1 MIKGLYHWAVII
13 GIGDGPGTTFE
24 TSPIAWQAATMFFA
38 VLDPVAGVGLWLAAA
53 WGGVVWLTTTISMAA
68 IELLFP
74 QIFGGRIIMVLAE
87 LAAIFAYVWLTLL
100 AGRERP
106 RNANPHAAIASLAPR
121 GLSQPRGFGDPPG
134 GFVDAWAK
142 ARRGGLVLRPRKS

>member
-1 MIKGLYHWAVII
+1 MSDPLAALDQFGERETRGLWTNRLIWFLRAMAAVSMIKGLYHWAVII

-87 LAAIFAYVWLTLL
+87 LATIFAYVWLTLM
-100 AGRERP
+100 AARERP
-106 RNANPHAAIASLAPR
+106 P
-121 GLSQPRGFGDPPG
+121 
-134 GFVDAWAK
+134 
-142 ARRGGLVLRPRKS
+142 

>member
-1 MIKGLYHWAVII
+1 VSDPLAALDQFGQRETRGLWTNRLIWFLRAMAAVSMIKGLYHWAVII
-13 GIGDGPGTTFE
+13 GIGDGPGSTFE

-87 LAAIFAYVWLTLL
+87 LGAILAYVWLTLK
-100 AGRERP
+100 AARERP
-106 RNANPHAAIASLAPR
+106 S
-121 GLSQPRGFGDPPG
+121 
-134 GFVDAWAK
+134 
-142 ARRGGLVLRPRKS
+142 

>member
-1 MIKGLYHWAVII
+1 MSDPLAALDQFGQRETRGLWTNRLIWFLRAMAAVSMLKGLYHWAVII

-74 QIFGGRIIMVLAE
+74 QIFGGRIVVVLAE
-87 LAAIFAYVWLTLL
+87 LAAIFAYVWLTLM

-106 RNANPHAAIASLAPR
+106 A
-121 GLSQPRGFGDPPG
+121 
-134 GFVDAWAK
+134 
-142 ARRGGLVLRPRKS
+142 

>member
-1 MIKGLYHWAVII
+1 VTDPLAALDQFGQRETRGLWTNRLIWFLRAMAAVSMIKGLYHWAVII
-13 GIGDGPGTTFE
+13 GIGDGPGSTFE

-87 LAAIFAYVWLTLL
+87 LGAILAYVWLTLK
-100 AGRERP
+100 AARERP
-106 RNANPHAAIASLAPR
+106 S
-121 GLSQPRGFGDPPG
+121 
-134 GFVDAWAK
+134 
-142 ARRGGLVLRPRKS
+142 

>member
-1 MIKGLYHWAVII
+1 VSDPLAALDQFGQRETRGFWTNRLIWFLRAMAAVSMIKGLYHWAVII

-87 LAAIFAYVWLTLL
+87 LAAIFTYVWLTLM

-106 RNANPHAAIASLAPR
+106 A
-121 GLSQPRGFGDPPG
+121 
-134 GFVDAWAK
+134 
-142 ARRGGLVLRPRKS
+142 

>member
-1 MIKGLYHWAVII
+1 MSDPLAALDQFGQRETRGLWTNRLIWFLRAMAAVSMLKGLYHWAVII

-74 QIFGGRIIMVLAE
+74 QIFGGRIIVVLAE
-87 LAAIFAYVWLTLL
+87 LAAIFAYVWLTLM

-106 RNANPHAAIASLAPR
+106 A
-121 GLSQPRGFGDPPG
+121 
-134 GFVDAWAK
+134 
-142 ARRGGLVLRPRKS
+142 

>member
-1 MIKGLYHWAVII
+1 VSDPLAALDQFGQRETRGLWTNRLIWFLRAMAAVSMLKGLYHWAVII

-74 QIFGGRIIMVLAE
+74 QIFGGRIIVVLAE
-87 LAAIFAYVWLTLL
+87 LAAIFAYVWLTLM

-106 RNANPHAAIASLAPR
+106 A
-121 GLSQPRGFGDPPG
+121 
-134 GFVDAWAK
+134 
-142 ARRGGLVLRPRKS
+142 

>member
-1 MIKGLYHWAVII
+1 VSDPLAALDQFGQRETRGLWTNRLIWFLRAMAAVSMIKGLYHWAVII

-87 LAAIFAYVWLTLL
+87 LAAIFTYVWLTLM

-106 RNANPHAAIASLAPR
+106 A
-121 GLSQPRGFGDPPG
+121 
-134 GFVDAWAK
+134 
-142 ARRGGLVLRPRKS
+142 

>member
-1 MIKGLYHWAVII
+1 MTDPLAALDQFGQRETRGLWTNRLIWFLRAMAAVSMIKGLYHWAVII
-13 GIGDGPGTTFE
+13 GIGDGPGSTFE

-74 QIFGGRIIMVLAE
+74 QIFGGRIVMVIAE
-87 LAAIFAYVWLTLL
+87 LGAILAYVWLTLK
-100 AGRERP
+100 AAHERP
-106 RNANPHAAIASLAPR
+106 S
-121 GLSQPRGFGDPPG
+121 
-134 GFVDAWAK
+134 
-142 ARRGGLVLRPRKS
+142 

>member
-1 MIKGLYHWAVII
+1 MSDPLAALDQFGQRETRGLWTNRLIWFLRAMAAVSMIKGLYHWAVII

-74 QIFGGRIIMVLAE
+74 QIFGGRLIMVVAE
-87 LAAIFAYVWLTLL
+87 LAAIFAYVWLTLM

-106 RNANPHAAIASLAPR
+106 A
-121 GLSQPRGFGDPPG
+121 
-134 GFVDAWAK
+134 
-142 ARRGGLVLRPRKS
+142 

>member
-1 MIKGLYHWAVII
+1 MSDPLAALDQFGQRETRGVWTMRLIWFLRAMAAVSMIKGLYHWAVII

-74 QIFGGRIIMVLAE
+74 QIFGGRILMVLAE
-87 LAAIFAYVWLTLL
+87 LAAIFAYVWLTLM

-106 RNANPHAAIASLAPR
+106 A
-121 GLSQPRGFGDPPG
+121 
-134 GFVDAWAK
+134 
-142 ARRGGLVLRPRKS
+142 

>member
-1 MIKGLYHWAVII
+1 VSDPLAALDQFGQRETRGLWTNRLIWFLRAMAAVSMIKGLYHWAVII

-87 LAAIFAYVWLTLL
+87 LAAIFAYVWLTLM

-106 RNANPHAAIASLAPR
+106 A
-121 GLSQPRGFGDPPG
+121 
-134 GFVDAWAK
+134 
-142 ARRGGLVLRPRKS
+142 

>member
-1 MIKGLYHWAVII
+1 VSDPLAALDQFGQRETRGLWTNRLIWFLRAMAAVSMIKGLYHWAVII

-87 LAAIFAYVWLTLL
+87 LAAIFAYVWLTLM
-100 AGRERP
+100 AARERP
-106 RNANPHAAIASLAPR
+106 P
-121 GLSQPRGFGDPPG
+121 
-134 GFVDAWAK
+134 
-142 ARRGGLVLRPRKS
+142 